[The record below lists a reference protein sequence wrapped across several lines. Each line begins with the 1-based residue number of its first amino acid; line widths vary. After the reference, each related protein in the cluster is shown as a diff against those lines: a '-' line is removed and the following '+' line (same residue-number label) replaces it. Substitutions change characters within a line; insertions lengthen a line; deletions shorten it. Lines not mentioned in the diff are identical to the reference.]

1 MSLTIIEGSQLKAG
15 LTGGLFLCQPL
26 SVKVRAGLRPG
37 LETIEANRV
46 DGEAYLREYVKLIGE
61 LSRNYQSDAWWRYPL
76 ASKDYYSSAFF
87 NDLVCFDLITE
98 ELKRR
103 RSLIVYRPSRAVR
116 AALVAYGRA
125 QSLPVTI
132 IEPKFSKLVWP
143 IKSWLVR
150 QKNRGLF
157 IAKEITKSL
166 IARFYLA
173 RKFKKIGRSG
183 VTVLRT
189 WLLERS
195 VVRQPFV
202 DDYFGALPEYLKEDN
217 LLIVGGV
224 LGNYWRTIK
233 AMANSPALLLAQETF
248 LKLSDPL
255 RAVFEDRRGPL
266 QVKVPLLF
274 NGKEIGAL
282 LNATLRQEHEQGQAL
297 NNAIYYYYARR
308 LAEKFTVERYI
319 LTHENYPWEKMSLL
333 AIKRYAA
340 KATTIGYQHSV
351 LYPAL
356 TNVYLGPAEQK
367 IVPLPDRIIT
377 LGEVTADF
385 LINKGHYD
393 REKIKVG
400 CALRFKTGTLL
411 PPAKEPKV
419 LAILGCQP
427 RAGMMLD
434 WLTQAFQRTDYRV
447 VVRPHPASPLSG
459 KVPFAVSNTD
469 LLTDLTEAAVVLY
482 DLSAVGLEALALGR
496 PVVHLRFDDLLSFD
510 PLFSFREKSEA
521 ASPAELLSKVAWLL
535 AMDGGQRLEMAE
547 KGGEFV
553 KRYLGAIT
561 PEKLNLFTEKRSNHA
576 R

>member
-1 MSLTIIEGSQLKAG
+1 MGLTIIDNLNRLKPG
-15 LTGGLFLCQPL
+15 GTGELFL
-26 SVKVRAGLRPG
+26 
-37 LETIEANRV
+37 ANRV

-61 LSRNYQSDAWWRYPL
+61 LSRDYQSDAWWRYPL

-87 NDLVCFDLITE
+87 DDLVSFDLITE

-103 RSLIVYRPSRAVR
+103 RSLIVCAPSRALR
-116 AALVAYGRA
+116 AALVAYCRA

-132 IEPKFSKLVWP
+132 IEARFAQLFRPV
-143 IKSWLVR
+143 KSWLVR
-150 QKNRGLF
+150 QKNRSLF
-157 IAKEITKSL
+157 VAKEIVKTM

-173 RKFKKIGRSG
+173 RKFKKIGRSE

-195 VVRQPFV
+195 VVRHPFV
-202 DDYFGALPEYLKEDN
+202 DDYFGALPEYLKDQN

-224 LGNYWRTIK
+224 LGNYWRTIR
-233 AMANSPALLLAQETF
+233 AMAKNPAPLLAQETF
-248 LKLSDPL
+248 LKIFDPL
-255 RAVFEDRRGPL
+255 RVVWEDRHGL
-266 QVKVPLLF
+266 VQVKGQVLF
-274 NGKEIGAL
+274 NGKEISAL
-282 LNATLRQEHEQGQAL
+282 LNAALRQEHEQGQTL
-297 NNAIYYYYARR
+297 NNSIYYYYARR
-308 LAEKFTVERYI
+308 LAERVAPDIFI

-333 AIKRYAA
+333 AIKRFAA
-340 KATTIGYQHSV
+340 KATTVGYQHSA

-400 CALRFKTGTLL
+400 CALRFRTGTALL
-411 PPAKEPKV
+411 PSGGKKI

-434 WLTQAFQRTDYRV
+434 WLTQAFQRTDYQV

-459 KVPFAVSNTD
+459 KVPFAVSNAD

-496 PVVHLRFDDLLSFD
+496 PVIHLRFDDLLSFD
-510 PLFSFREKSEA
+510 PLFGFREKSEA
-521 ASPAELLSKVAWLL
+521 ASPSELLSKVAWIM

-547 KGGEFV
+547 KGAEFV
-553 KRYLGAIT
+553 KRYLAAIT
-561 PEKLNLFTEKRSNHA
+561 PEKLNLFTEKRSNHV